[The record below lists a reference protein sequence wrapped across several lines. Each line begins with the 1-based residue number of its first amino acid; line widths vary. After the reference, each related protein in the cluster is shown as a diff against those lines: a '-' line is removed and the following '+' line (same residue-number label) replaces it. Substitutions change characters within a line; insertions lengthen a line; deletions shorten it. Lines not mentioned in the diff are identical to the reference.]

1 MTSMS
6 KKEWTMCGGPPFF
19 KGFRIAGMVVF
30 GVVAAAV
37 FALVFG
43 VFVMLLWNWLMP
55 LIFGLPEITY
65 WQAFGIVILAKLIF
79 GAMGHGKHRSDKFRP
94 RDRWTDGTP
103 FKNGM
108 AKWRHWQSFW
118 DDVGKK
124 SYEEYVQK
132 HEAGED
138 SSREEE
144 S

>member
-1 MTSMS
+1 MTTMS
-6 KKEWTMCGGPPFF
+6 KNHWTMRGKTPFF
-19 KGFRIAGMVVF
+19 RGFRIAGMVVF
-30 GVVAAAV
+30 GVAAAAV

-55 LIFGLPEITY
+55 LIFGLPVITY

-79 GAMGHGKHRSDKFRP
+79 GAMGHGKHGHDRFGS
-94 RDRWTDGTP
+94 RDRWMKDAP

-108 AKWRHWQSFW
+108 AKWRHWQAFW

-124 SYEEYVQK
+124 SYEEYVK
-132 HEAGED
+132 KAEAGDHFEG
-138 SSREEE
+138 EGE